1 MTDIQAVIKG
11 HRRVADLLEANP
23 DLPAPFVYGDGVIA
37 WNLYSFECPDGV
49 PAMVAKIRR
58 TVGGKWDKRESE
70 GISSPEMVFE
80 REGYRI
86 TTKRDAVCVRRVV
99 DTKTVTKPAVSLPE
113 RTETVEIV
121 EWDCEPILAEVAP

>member
-1 MTDIQAVIKG
+1 MSDITAVIAG

-23 DLPAPFVYGDGVIA
+23 DLPPPFVYGDGVIV
-37 WNLYSFECPDGV
+37 WDLYGFECPDGV

-58 TVGGKWDKRESE
+58 IVGGRWGKREAV

-99 DTKTVTKPAVSLPE
+99 GTEVVTKPAVSLPE

-121 EWDCEPILAEVAP
+121 EWDCEPILAEVTR